1 MKRNLLIIVVLL
13 ALLPGIAKAQWT
25 FDVVSVEAYIND
37 HKKQRSLLLARST
50 LEYSNQLLHQYSRK
64 EVDGYKEVN
73 INLDRYTRAFDVIDV
88 MYQSLRTVL
97 NVKNTYT
104 TVSDRIGDYKKL
116 LEDFN
121 EKILRRGRI
130 EPSDALILTINEKAI
145 RDIAHE
151 GEQLYKSVSD
161 LVLYATGAAA
171 CSTSDLLMVL
181 EAVNK
186 SLDDIERHLNR
197 AYIETW
203 RYIQVRI
210 GYWKEKIYRA
220 RTKQEIIEG
229 AFGRWRG
236 AGRLDY

>member
-1 MKRNLLIIVVLL
+1 MKRNLLITVVLL

-50 LEYSNQLLHQYSRK
+50 LEYSNKLLHQYSRK

-88 MYQSLRTVL
+88 MYQSLRTEL

-121 EKILRRGRI
+121 EKMLRRGRI

-145 RDIAHE
+145 RDIAQE

>member
-1 MKRNLLIIVVLL
+1 MKRALLMAVVLL

-25 FDVVSVEAYIND
+25 FDIVSVEAYIND

-50 LEYSNQLLHQYSRK
+50 L
-64 EVDGYKEVN
+64 
-73 INLDRYTRAFDVIDV
+73 
-88 MYQSLRTVL
+88 
-97 NVKNTYT
+97 
-104 TVSDRIGDYKKL
+104 DYKRL

-121 EKILRRGRI
+121 DRIVKRGRI
-130 EPSDALILTINEKAI
+130 DPGDAVILAINEKAI
-145 RDIAHE
+145 RDIADD
-151 GEQLYKSVSD
+151 GKQLYKSVSD
-161 LVLYATGAAA
+161 LVLYATGAAE

-181 EAVNK
+181 EAVNT

-210 GYWKEKIYRA
+210 GYWKAKIYRP
-220 RTKQEIIEG
+220 KVKEIIDG
-229 AFGRWRG
+229 AFGRWRK

>member
-1 MKRNLLIIVVLL
+1 MK
-13 ALLPGIAKAQWT
+13 
-25 FDVVSVEAYIND
+25 
-37 HKKQRSLLLARST
+37 
-50 LEYSNQLLHQYSRK
+50 
-64 EVDGYKEVN
+64 
-73 INLDRYTRAFDVIDV
+73 
-88 MYQSLRTVL
+88 
-97 NVKNTYT
+97 
-104 TVSDRIGDYKKL
+104 
-116 LEDFN
+116 
-121 EKILRRGRI
+121 RGRI

-161 LVLYATGAAA
+161 LALYATGAAA

-181 EAVNK
+181 EAVNR

-220 RTKQEIIEG
+220 RTKREILDG

>member
-1 MKRNLLIIVVLL
+1 MKRNLLITVVLL

-73 INLDRYTRAFDVIDV
+73 IDLDRYTRAFDVIDV

-145 RDIAHE
+145 RDIAQE

-181 EAVNK
+181 EAVNE
-186 SLDDIERHLNR
+186 SLDIIERHLNR